1 MAERSLHRTVTRQQ
15 AIDILLTSEKD
26 ISKLDFKGQRVLM
39 RADFNVPLSGN
50 RIADDTR
57 IRATVP
63 TIQLLLEKGA
73 ILILCSHLGRPDPG
87 KQTWEEMKAKA
98 SLAPVAAALKDI
110 LGEAFVGLAEDCIG
124 DAVAA
129 QIGTLKPGQV
139 LLLENTR
146 FHKGD
151 TKNDD
156 AFAEALAKSTGAQVF
171 IMDAF
176 GVSHRNQ
183 ASVTGITKFVPRSYP
198 GPLVR
203 KEVLCLANS
212 IDVPKRPF
220 VVVLGGAK
228 VVDKLH
234 IISILIDKADKLII
248 GGKMAFTFLAAK
260 GVPVG
265 DTEIEESH
273 RVEEALQ
280 MERKAAAEHKELY
293 LPIDQVVATEL
304 EPGAETKIVWTMD
317 FGSGKPIIAN
327 GFHGGD
333 IGPASQQLFADA
345 LADAGTI
352 FWNGPLGK
360 FEVPEFSKGTYA
372 MAKAIAA
379 ATKRG
384 ATTIIGGG
392 DSVSAVKAAGC
403 SHEDFTHISTG
414 GGASLELI
422 EGNKMPGLRA
432 LTLGVS

>member
-1 MAERSLHRTVTRQQ
+1 MGERSLHRT
-15 AIDILLTSEKD
+15 LD
-26 ISKLDFKGQRVLM
+26 ISKLDFNGQRVLM
-39 RADFNVPLSGN
+39 RADFNVPLSGKQ
-50 RIADDTR
+50 IADDTR

-63 TIQLLLEKGA
+63 TIDLLRKGGA
-73 ILILCSHLGRPDPG
+73 ILILASHMGRCGSALPHCG
-87 KQTWEEMKAKA
+87 QS

-110 LGEAFVGLAEDCIG
+110 LGDAFVGLAEDCIG
-124 DAVAA
+124 DAVSAR
-129 QIGTLKPGQV
+129 IGTMKPGQV

-151 TKNDD
+151 TQNDD
-156 AFAEALAKSTGAQVF
+156 AFAEALAKSTGAEVF

-183 ASVTGITKFVPRSYP
+183 ASVTGITKFVPKSYP

-203 KEVLCLANS
+203 KEVLCLARS

-248 GGKMAFTFLAAK
+248 GGKMAFTFLKAK
-260 GVPVG
+260 GVSVG
-265 DTEIEESH
+265 DTEIEEAH
-273 RVEEALQ
+273 RVEEALE
-280 MERKAAAEHKELY
+280 MERKAAELHKELY
-293 LPIDQVVATEL
+293 LPIDQVVAEEL
-304 EPGAETKIVWTMD
+304 EQGAQTKI
-317 FGSGKPIIAN
+317 PIISN

-384 ATTIIGGG
+384 AITIIGGG

-403 SHEDFTHISTG
+403 AHEDFTHISTG

-432 LTLGVS
+432 LTLGV